1 MCRVHYCVGRKSNI
15 SKNSIDVT
23 VVHNLDQSDVKRLA
37 QHGHISAKSAE
48 SSALNPDSYMIS
60 VERYV
65 IADSDQSKH
74 KIWHKTSRCQ
84 NRGITKPL
92 TVTLPNRR
100 VSLMDVDVGRQ
111 LEDDVS
117 WMQRHSKPRRVPS
130 AVLRWLVPLT
140 TTLTILFSSP
150 TLDDNTVILT
160 GHCVHAGEMMSPAG
174 SHTANLHRRT
184 NATHVVN
191 SLPFVY
197 GWRLPINSQSKLGR
211 VWPEQA

>member
-74 KIWHKTSRCQ
+74 KI
-84 NRGITKPL
+84 
-92 TVTLPNRR
+92 
-100 VSLMDVDVGRQ
+100 
-111 LEDDVS
+111 
-117 WMQRHSKPRRVPS
+117 
-130 AVLRWLVPLT
+130 
-140 TTLTILFSSP
+140 
-150 TLDDNTVILT
+150 
-160 GHCVHAGEMMSPAG
+160 
-174 SHTANLHRRT
+174 
-184 NATHVVN
+184 
-191 SLPFVY
+191 
-197 GWRLPINSQSKLGR
+197 
-211 VWPEQA
+211 